1 MRTIIYEIVFAGFL
15 ILGITFVFPVGG
27 FAVDV
32 PPESGT
38 IVDEPSEAEIYLLE
52 LFNNARNDPA
62 EAARSLGMDVDQ
74 LIAENP
80 DFEKIAAGELPLL
93 VFEDRLQHTAR
104 LHTLDMID
112 HSFYSSD
119 SLDGR
124 TCEDRIIDSGY
135 RPSIT
140 GESLGLVGFFNYIS
154 PVDAAHLI
162 FEQIL
167 RNELTACDN
176 TGVYV
181 LNPDIREVGICQ
193 KSCVYNIGK
202 MTWNAYMATC
212 DFATED
218 LSVIAKNSLVWL
230 INQARR
236 DPLGMASILG
246 LDTEDILENFPE
258 MNEILVNGLPPLIRN
273 DALDASASG
282 HVQDMLE
289 NSYYSRDSLDG
300 RTFECRAAD
309 AGYLMPVHGELLGSL
324 ASGASLA
331 PIRGAMRI
339 FESRFK
345 AELNP
350 ASDSD
355 WLILNPQVRE
365 VGVGYEVVALTN
377 EENEAAYYL
386 MVCDFG
392 EGSADDSPAIVVLVY
407 ADQND
412 NGRYDLCEGRPGIPI
427 IISREDSEAMINGC
441 TDSTGGYIVRVPPGV
456 YQIDVSGE
464 NRESIEVKL
473 EDVNKLLWL
482 EY

>member
-1 MRTIIYEIVFAGFL
+1 M
-15 ILGITFVFPVGG
+15 
-27 FAVDV
+27 
-32 PPESGT
+32 
-38 IVDEPSEAEIYLLE
+38 
-52 LFNNARNDPA
+52 
-62 EAARSLGMDVDQ
+62 GMDVDQ

-80 DFEKIAAGELPLL
+80 DFEKIAAGELTPL

-104 LHTLDMID
+104 LHTLDMINN
-112 HSFYSSD
+112 SFYSSD

-124 TCEDRIIDSGY
+124 TCEERIIDSGY
-135 RPSIT
+135 LPSIT
-140 GESLGLVGFFNYIS
+140 GESLGLVAFFNYIN
-154 PVDAAHLI
+154 PVDAAYLM

-167 RNELTACDN
+167 RNELTASGD
-176 TGVYV
+176 TGFHV

-193 KSCVYNIGK
+193 RSCVYNIDE
-202 MTWNAYMATC
+202 TACNAYMATC

-218 LSVIAKNSLVWL
+218 LSLIARDSLVWL

-236 DPLGMASILG
+236 DPLGMALILG

-273 DALDASASG
+273 DALGASASG
-282 HVQDMLE
+282 HVRDMLE

-300 RTFECRAAD
+300 RTVESRAAD

-331 PIRGAMRI
+331 PILGAMRI

-345 AELNP
+345 AELDP
-350 ASDSD
+350 AGDSD

-365 VGVGYEVVALTN
+365 VGVGYEVVALTS
-377 EENEAAYYL
+377 EENETAYYYL

-407 ADQND
+407 EDQND

-427 IISREDSEAMINGC
+427 IISREDGEEVINGC
-441 TDSTGGYIVRVPPGV
+441 TDSTGGYIVHVPPGV
-456 YQIDVSGE
+456 YRIDVSGE
-464 NRESIEVKL
+464 SRGPIEVNL

>member
-1 MRTIIYEIVFAGFL
+1 MRTTIHNIVFTSLL
-15 ILGITFVFPVGG
+15 ILGIAFVFPVWG
-27 FAVDV
+27 FA
-32 PPESGT
+32 
-38 IVDEPSEAEIYLLE
+38 VDEPSEAEIYLLE

-62 EAARSLGMDVDQ
+62 EVARSMGMDVDQ

-80 DFEKIAAGELPLL
+80 DFEKIAAGELTPL

-104 LHTLDMID
+104 LHTLDMINN
-112 HSFYSSD
+112 SFYSSD

-124 TCEDRIIDSGY
+124 TCEERIIDSGY
-135 RPSIT
+135 LPSIT
-140 GESLGLVGFFNYIS
+140 GESLGLVAFFNYIN
-154 PVDAAHLI
+154 PVDAAYLM

-167 RNELTACDN
+167 RNELTASGD
-176 TGVYV
+176 TGFHV

-193 KSCVYNIGK
+193 RSCVYNIDE
-202 MTWNAYMATC
+202 TACNAYMATC

-218 LSVIAKNSLVWL
+218 LSLIARDSLVWL

-236 DPLGMASILG
+236 DPLGMALILG

-273 DALDASASG
+273 DALGASASG
-282 HVQDMLE
+282 HVRDMLE

-300 RTFECRAAD
+300 RTVESRAAD

-331 PIRGAMRI
+331 PILGAMRI

-345 AELNP
+345 AELDP
-350 ASDSD
+350 AGDSD

-365 VGVGYEVVALTN
+365 VGVGYEVVALTS
-377 EENEAAYYL
+377 EENETAYYYL

-407 ADQND
+407 EDQND

-427 IISREDSEAMINGC
+427 IISREDGEEVINGC
-441 TDSTGGYIVRVPPGV
+441 TDSTGGYIVHVPPGV
-456 YQIDVSGE
+456 YRIDVSGE
-464 NRESIEVKL
+464 SRGPIEVNL